1 MAIRFE
7 HQLSGAAGAAAY
19 AAGVGR
25 RRQRQQDR
33 ALTMFMDE
41 RRHRA
46 RYGGGYGGALGTTTR
61 QRLSQRSTRAQLTQQ
76 PEGVWTDPLADDE
89 SLAPEQRMQRKGMR
103 RSRARKYR
111 MGQGVPSRIQPTFTS
126 QEEIDTKQE
135 LADEAREFYEEGI
148 DDRLVSIPEEFLGTD
163 HEQILRDLNAKKR
176 EILKKSYPLDE
187 DQRKEALAPVE
198 RDIKKALKR
207 ARKSVPTA
215 AEALSGRI
223 VWAGPDGQFAKE
235 RPEGEAGKE
244 YRPGYE
250 KDGDWTELP
259 RSVETR
265 KEAKETVENERK
277 EAKETVENERKAE
290 TNRQQKILDLEKAK
304 HQALVD
310 KGALYKKQGDDPPS
324 EQTQPYDD
332 LAEFYQ
338 KQIDALKEM
347 ESPGESG
354 PGAPGGASGATVIP
368 MGPDG
373 LAQEPSA
380 SSFSWGGSSPIS
392 AQSFSWGGS
401 SPSSAQPRSSAM
413 PPPPPA
419 DQPPAV
425 EQGPGWSAPPPPS
438 AVEVIPPGPGAGGG
452 PIKTTHSEDIPV
464 VEDERPGEA
473 GMSPERRAKREARR
487 RAQQQPTMS
496 EAGQELHDEMGRLA
510 EEFLNPSKSV
520 PTSVRKRLKE
530 LMPESDYRELE
541 EERKT
546 ILKDTA
552 PALHAERGE
561 TKYGRKQNK
570 AKNRIRSQEAN
581 QARAAQQAEQETE
594 TDANLPA
601 GAVRLPDGTIWHAG
615 KIYRRR
621 TQ

>member
-1 MAIRFE
+1 
-7 HQLSGAAGAAAY
+7 
-19 AAGVGR
+19 
-25 RRQRQQDR
+25 
-33 ALTMFMDE
+33 
-41 RRHRA
+41 
-46 RYGGGYGGALGTTTR
+46 
-61 QRLSQRSTRAQLTQQ
+61 
-76 PEGVWTDPLADDE
+76 
-89 SLAPEQRMQRKGMR
+89 
-103 RSRARKYR
+103 
-111 MGQGVPSRIQPTFTS
+111 MGQGVPSEKQPTFTS
-126 QEEIDTKQE
+126 QEEIDTRREREQE
-135 LADEAREFYEEGI
+135 LADEAREFYAEGI

-176 EILKKSYPLDE
+176 EILKKSYSLDE

-250 KDGDWTELP
+250 KDGVWTELP
-259 RSVETR
+259 RSVEDR
-265 KEAKETVENERK
+265 KAAEKAVENERK
-277 EAKETVENERKAE
+277 EAKETAEAE
-290 TNRQQKILDLEKAK
+290 TNRQQRIFKLTEELREAEKDLG
-304 HQALVD
+304 D
-310 KGALYKKQGDDPPS
+310 LYEEEGDDLPS
-324 EQTQPYDD
+324 QKTIP
-332 LAEFYQ
+332 YQ
-338 KQIDALKEM
+338 KKIQFYKDALKDM
-347 ESPGESG
+347 MRPGESG

-380 SSFSWGGSSPIS
+380 
-392 AQSFSWGGS
+392 
-401 SPSSAQPRSSAM
+401 
-413 PPPPPA
+413 PPA
-419 DQPPAV
+419 AGGATSLNDGVPTPENPTGFLPIPPAESQPPAV
-425 EQGPGWSAPPPPS
+425 EQGPGWSAPPPSS

-452 PIKTTHSEDIPV
+452 PVTTTHSEDIPV
-464 VEDERPGEA
+464 VEGERPGEA